1 MRLQQHDAFL
11 IPIGIMHHPSLFF
24 FIILT
29 IVVQIEQSTAFGYL
43 PSYTYRQQR
52 IFAKNNPHFSSV
64 NHHNDNVI
72 CTTDNNTQ
80 SPFNKKKTN
89 SMHKLSD
96 SEQSRITISP
106 EQVEEQLKVALAA
119 LQQVSREDDTS
130 FAKLP
135 PFPSVRDCNAALAA
149 FGDAGD
155 LLRALRLFGKMR
167 KVAACTN
174 RTMIV
179 PTPTLVTYST
189 LMSRAIKFSKPLV
202 ALRLW
207 DLMIQKRSP
216 GAIPMEDIDVKAANI
231 RMNCFAK
238 LADVSQAQN
247 LLQQMITGDGPDVPR
262 LPPNIVT
269 YNTLL
274 HACQRAGDLDAAL
287 AVVRHMHHCRPD
299 ARTYTSLMAT
309 VARQKS
315 ASAGRNDPSLAFV
328 LLDEMKS
335 RGIRP
340 NGITYSALID
350 VCGRCRRPDLAL
362 RGLRIMLLQK
372 AQEAESLSKM
382 KGNNNNKAIYTLPD
396 EVGAWT
402 AAINACG
409 KAGRIQTAMRLF
421 RAMPGFGVIPN
432 TITCGSLTDSL
443 LRAGATA
450 ETLDVLR
457 YMKKNGI
464 VPSEVMYT
472 SLMTRAERLAKMER
486 DGKSFSTAAQAHVVA
501 LDSQPSEDQP
511 IGDARAIDVYTEL
524 IKSLVEG
531 GRRTKDLAPRNNTL
545 LVEANTARGDD
556 VLVKVFLVFQEMKTS
571 GTMPDLACYNALL
584 RACARA
590 ADIDHANDVLRQMLA
605 ADLCPNDTSWRQL
618 LQAAAQQKNGE
629 RALQAWKQGVEYSK
643 ERRRK
648 RPFMDEPNVLTW
660 KPSASSLAALLSA
673 LLAEAKEPSISSE
686 KRIALYRKVVELYDK
701 VLLGDE
707 KMGFD
712 RLDLDDVL
720 ENQRVVIL
728 FIRGMLGLSELED
741 DPACLESQRLAVRSI
756 LELECLNKRDDTY
769 RLPWAVRET
778 LNKAVAFSRTI
789 SPVHANTREY

>member
-1 MRLQQHDAFL
+1 MRRNPEHHGVFF
-11 IPIGIMHHPSLFF
+11 PIGSIHRFPLFF
-24 FIILT
+24 FIIL
-29 IVVQIEQSTAFGYL
+29 IIAAQIKQSTSFGHL
-43 PSYTYRQQR
+43 LSCSYRQPR
-52 IFAKNNPHFSSV
+52 IFAKNNLHFSFV
-64 NHHNDNVI
+64 NHHYNTI
-72 CTTDNNTQ
+72 RTTDNITQ
-80 SPFNKKKTN
+80 PPLNYKKTKTI
-89 SMHKLSD
+89 HKPNN
-96 SEQSRITISP
+96 ERPRITISP

-119 LQQVSREDDTS
+119 LQQTSRGEDE
-130 FAKLP
+130 AKLR

-167 KVAACTN
+167 KAAAYGG
-174 RTMIV
+174 TMV

-216 GAIPMEDIDVKAANI
+216 GAIPMEDIDVRAANI

-238 LADVSQAQN
+238 LADVPKAQN

-299 ARTYTSLMAT
+299 TRTYTSLMAT

-350 VCGRCRRPDLAL
+350 ACGRCRRPDLAL
-362 RGLRIMLLQK
+362 RGLRIMLMQK

-382 KGNNNNKAIYTLPD
+382 KGNQNSNKAIYTLPD

-409 KAGRIQTAMRLF
+409 KAGRIQTALRLF
-421 RAMPGFGVIPN
+421 RAMPGFGVMPN

-486 DGKSFSTAAQAHVVA
+486 DGKSFSMAAQAHVVA
-501 LDSQPSEDQP
+501 LDSQPFEDQP

-531 GRRTKDLAPRNNTL
+531 GRRSKDYSPGNNTL
-545 LVEANTARGDD
+545 LAETTTARGDD
-556 VLVKVFLVFQEMKTS
+556 VLVKVFLVFQEMKTA

-590 ADIDHANDVLRQMLA
+590 GDLDHANDVLRQMLA

-618 LQAAAQQKNGE
+618 LQAAAQQKNSE

-643 ERRRK
+643 ERKRK
-648 RPFMDEPNVLTW
+648 RPFKDEPNVLTW
-660 KPSASSLAALLSA
+660 KPSSSSLAALLSA

-712 RLDLDDVL
+712 RLDLNDVL

-728 FIRGMLGLSELED
+728 FIRGMLGLSDFED
-741 DPACLESQRLAVRSI
+741 DPVRLESQRLAVRSI
-756 LELECLNKRDDTY
+756 LELECLNQRDETY
-769 RLPWAVRET
+769 RLPWVVRET
-778 LNKAVAFSRTI
+778 LNKAVAFSRAKA
-789 SPVHANTREY
+789 PVHAKTKEC